1 MYISY
6 TNANDDVDS
15 NLDSATRQFSLLTCV
30 SDILVCCM
38 LTDWQIYEWIVG
50 LICCHDRNNA
60 AWKRPSS
67 R

>member
-6 TNANDDVDS
+6 TNANDDIDS
-15 NLDSATRQFSLLTCV
+15 NLDSATKQLSLLLRV
-30 SDILVCCM
+30 SDMLVSCM
-38 LTDWQIYEWIVG
+38 LTGWQIGELIVG
-50 LICCHDRNNA
+50 LICCPDRNNA